1 MRTLR
6 FVAALALATSGAWAA
21 AACAPSGPAG
31 RSLPAG
37 RPLPELPLGA
47 SPLVPVPP
55 DNPLT
60 EAKVE
65 LGRRLFFDA
74 QLSRDSTVSC
84 SSCHEPERSFSD
96 GRTVARGIDD
106 KEGTRN
112 VPALINRAYG
122 RSFFWDG
129 RAHSLEE
136 QALLPMVNPDE
147 MGNTHEEIL
156 RRLGASGSYRRQFVG
171 AFGADEITE
180 ERVAQA
186 IASFVRTLVSGN
198 SPFDRFEHLGD
209 TAALSESAR
218 RGLALFRGRARCAL
232 CHTGGLF
239 TDERFH
245 NTGVTWRDGELLD
258 SGRFVITGKNLH
270 RGAFKTPTLRDVAQT
285 EPYMHDGSF
294 ATLEEVVDFY
304 DRGGNIN
311 PYQDPDIQP
320 LDLTLQE
327 KESLLAFLRSLSG
340 EMRFGRAPLDRES
353 AHK

>member
-1 MRTLR
+1 MPTLR
-6 FVAALALATSGAWAA
+6 FVAALALATSVAWAA
-21 AACAPSGPAG
+21 AACAPSRPA
-31 RSLPAG
+31 RQSLS
-37 RPLPELPLGA
+37 ELPLGA

-96 GRTVARGIDD
+96 GRTVARGIDG

-112 VPALINRAYG
+112 VPALINRVYG

-171 AFGADEITE
+171 AFGADKITE

-232 CHTGGLF
+232 CHTGWLF

-258 SGRFVITGKNLH
+258 SGRFVITGKNVH
-270 RGAFKTPTLRDVAQT
+270 RGAFKTPTLRDVART
-285 EPYMHDGSF
+285 EPYMHDGSL

-311 PYQDPDIQP
+311 PYQDPDIRP
-320 LDLTLQE
+320 LNMTLQE

-340 EMRFGRAPLDRES
+340 EILFARPPLNRES
-353 AHK
+353 AHQ

>member
-37 RPLPELPLGA
+37 RPLSELPLGA

-112 VPALINRAYG
+112 VPALINRVYG

-258 SGRFVITGKNLH
+258 SGRFVITGKNAH
-270 RGAFKTPTLRDVAQT
+270 RGAFKTPTLRDVART
-285 EPYMHDGSF
+285 GPYMHDGSL